1 MRTRRLWR
9 AIAAV
14 TGAAALLIGLAGLW
28 IWYVLA
34 NSVPAL
40 EGRMTLSGLQ
50 LPVEIVRDKSGV
62 PTVTAGNRLDL
73 ARALG
78 FLHGQER
85 FFQMDT
91 LRRSGA
97 GEVSG
102 LFGPAAIPVDR
113 SHRLHRFRVRAEA
126 VWAQMPA
133 HHRKLIE
140 AYSEGVNAGLLALP
154 GKPFEYTLLRAEPA
168 PWRPEDTL
176 LTIFAMYFQ
185 LQDSS
190 GWLQRRRAL
199 AEKALGP
206 SLANFLYPRGEPDDA
221 ALDGSVLPEPP
232 MPDQSAS
239 PSIGIPA
246 SAPPLP
252 SGSNAFAVSAAK
264 TKSGRAIVANDMHL
278 PLRVPNIWYRARL
291 RIRQPEEVSL
301 DLNGVTLPGGPLL
314 IAGSNGKIAWG
325 FTDANIV
332 TSDAIRLVPADGDPR
347 DYVTSKGPRLLSV
360 STERIC
366 PAGGACQDLEIED
379 SIWGPVV
386 ARDADGTRIVLRW
399 TAQDT
404 NAINFNGLLAF
415 ETAGTIREAFD
426 AAHQAGLPQQN
437 LVAVDRDGHVGW
449 TIIGQ
454 VPRRPGLDGQPHS
467 WANGSG
473 EWQGYLTPGEIP
485 EIVDP
490 PDGLI
495 WSANNRTI
503 GGGALALLGDGGY
516 ANGARARRIRD
527 DLKTKD
533 QFTETDLLSIQL
545 DIHASELKPWQ
556 NLLVELLKTRSD
568 ARSVAMLT
576 YVRSWG
582 EAAAVDLVGYRLVRS
597 FEEDAIALIYGGF
610 GGAIKALAGPDAG
623 KVTPQ
628 RAEWPSLRLVT
639 GRPEHLVPPP
649 FRTWNEVMDALYDR
663 LIKRV
668 RDEAGGELSQFT
680 WGKRNHT
687 GIHNPMAIALP
698 ALSLLTDPP
707 DAPIPGDTLVPRVA
721 APGYGASERFVVSPG
736 HESEGIFE
744 MPVGEAANPVSAYF
758 LAGHADWFY
767 GRASPF
773 LPGAP
778 RWTLNLLP

>member
-347 DYVTSKGPRLLSV
+347 DYVTPKGPRLLSV

-503 GGGALALLGDGGY
+503 GGAALALLGDGGY

-582 EAAAVDLVGYRLVRS
+582 EAAAVDSVGYRLVRS

-668 RDEAGGELSQFT
+668 RDEAGGKLSQFT

-744 MPVGEAANPVSAYF
+744 MPVGEAANPLSRYF

-778 RWTLNLLP
+778 RWTLNLVP